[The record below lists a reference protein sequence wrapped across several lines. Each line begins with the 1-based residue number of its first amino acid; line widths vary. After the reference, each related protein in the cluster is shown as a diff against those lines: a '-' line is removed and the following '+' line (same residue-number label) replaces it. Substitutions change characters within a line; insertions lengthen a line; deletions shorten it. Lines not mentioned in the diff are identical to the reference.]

1 MQEARKVFVLQWLLM
16 RHPPLA
22 FHPSLSAN
30 SKQFGTA
37 DQDAIVQRT
46 LSASAGA
53 EQRPIAPDRVLTG
66 R

>member
-30 SKQFGTA
+30 SNRSSAA
-37 DQDAIVQRT
+37 DKCAMV
-46 LSASAGA
+46 LSAHPASVGA
-53 EQRPIAPDRVLTG
+53 EQYSIAPIAS
-66 R
+66 